1 MATVQAL
8 LTMLQDRG
16 KSTPASVRQVLLD
29 LASCCRCEDAKASI
43 LTDGLGPLL
52 ALASDDQELPRGET
66 LEVLLELLALIV
78 LNNPEAKTKVARGGA
93 LELAVRCL
101 HELSAGAG
109 GGRRRAK
116 ILKRGLELVDLL
128 SHTAESKEQERQTIV
143 IKQILVMM
151 IRTDDDVSVLVR
163 ATDTLGR
170 FVDGSLQRIQ
180 VAAQEHAIAILI
192 DLLKLVQT
200 GESNLDLKRTV
211 CEVLILMGEAPGML
225 QMMAAQN
232 IISALCVCL
241 RMETRARE
249 VEFGVVRLL
258 LRLVRDAQVYGQI
271 VHEEMAPLL
280 FRVIEHNSNIR
291 EVIAATCTIIAD
303 LSDFARQCKLDL
315 SPFVKDCNGKMLV
328 LAATCHAQEA
338 SVVDNTFRFFVNVSN
353 NPVDLPHLINSE
365 TIEGLLSLYVL
376 AGGSGYL
383 AELAGHLVHVIS
395 RLSRSTLEQFT
406 IQEEDITL
414 PALFLCLR
422 NYHENLR
429 FTSQVFAILAKHWK
443 MQCHDKSVHGITGY
457 IGIAVEILCRT
468 IPSSKSWKDQ
478 TADIINFIREMM
490 LSKDGADVVMSCG
503 GKDLLEVLHT
513 NIDVQ
518 EDNPSTDAEMSCDHR
533 GPSTTTPLSLS
544 SSNFG
549 GGRIASTV
557 VNMLENAVLGL
568 SDLSDLGVLNDI
580 SSDSSTDDQLSSSRI
595 GLRLGDAEYDDYVSR
610 LLHLES
616 SCHFKKRESRGNIFC
631 SEPETTFDQIPSEQS
646 CGEALQEKYD
656 SMKEPAV
663 QNLCEESKSVD
674 VTVSAE
680 FRGVDGEEA
689 DASGDNAEEENDDD
703 SDDEEDNENIEK
715 AECTS
720 DEVEVPSL
728 YSIPL
733 SGVQSP
739 RNSIASKTTRKD
751 LSTVTFFDHL
761 EDKKWYYVYKHSL
774 MKYPKHPSRMNHA
787 NQNNSGEEFILDDPG
802 FLEPCN
808 IPEAEDATRFVEEAV
823 ARRAEFIA
831 SDVNSRARIVYEN
844 MSMVEDRE
852 NKVAGIPSF
861 LLNSCETQRDVPYFV
876 PEETKAF
883 PDLDSGL
890 TFDSNFESGNL
901 DRAIRIGQFEY
912 DLVLRHD
919 FNSSGHMQWFY
930 FAVSNIQSTNASPR
944 GDQKYRFNIVNLCK
958 SNSLFNQGLQPVVYS
973 VRDAHQKGKGW
984 VRSGTDIYYFANSF
998 VRPPRNAASIQGV
1011 APLEVAPAVT
1021 TATPTAPVMTYYTLT
1036 FTLEFWNADD
1046 TYLIAHS
1053 YPYTLTMHQLHIDSI
1068 LRSGHDTRQI
1078 LRHSSLCTTLS
1089 GRNCDLLTISDFS
1102 VAEQELNSRKA
1113 VFITSRVHPGES
1125 QASWM
1130 MRGVIDFLLGS
1141 SGVACVLRRM
1151 FVFQIIP
1158 MLNPDGVYYGNSRCG
1173 LSACDLNRQWQTPSK
1188 ALHPTIFHAKEL
1200 LIKERSSRGVAFYCD
1215 MHGHSRKK
1223 NVFMYGCD
1231 TKRKPNPAAR
1241 TFAKLFSMQQTA
1253 KKYISFPHCSFK
1265 VSKDKE
1271 TTARVVV
1278 ANELRI
1284 NWSFTLEASF
1294 CGASFG
1300 ELYNMHFNTK
1310 HLREVGTALCETIF
1324 QACISD
1330 VNTRDSLLA
1339 TADDPT
1345 VCIPQQVE
1353 LYLREAGVIGEK
1365 YPADEEAN
1373 PRSSF
1378 LKFLKGKAASVKK
1391 ISNEATPKGVRRK
1404 GSKAR
1409 AIATSD
1415 AGTSKATDTNE
1426 GSGIRR
1432 RLSRQQIKSTSCA
1445 SGLLDRVTPDT
1456 SVPTDSTNCLDL
1468 ACIPPPK
1475 LSGRKLRSKYPKVRR
1490 TKSSP
1495 DGHVKSRRR
1504 AIPSLASNAGVDNS
1518 EDSEAAND
1526 SVMPLVAP
1534 SKLSA
1539 AVSGPPSSS
1548 VRVPLSSFQGSES
1561 TYMRS
1566 SRTTP
1571 LPFPSTILGMQLRDS
1586 SVLLPS
1592 PVGDGMTRSP
1602 KAPASRIRFRG
1613 AGRQFAVVNTIPRSS
1628 IHDILRSDP
1637 VTTFQSYE
1645 ADLINASTMVIRP
1658 RGSVSTTNSTAGAD
1672 EKSLSPPSSNYLS
1685 FPSVM

>member
-8 LTMLQDRG
+8 LTLLQDRG

-211 CEVLILMGEAPGML
+211 CEVLILMGEAPGMH

-291 EVIAATCTIIAD
+291 EVAAATCTIIAD

-383 AELAGHLVHVIS
+383 AELVGHLVHVIS

-468 IPSSKSWKDQ
+468 IPSSKSWGDQ

-513 NIDVQ
+513 NLDAQ
-518 EDNPSTDAEMSCDHR
+518 EDNPSTDPEMSCDHR
-533 GPSTTTPLSLS
+533 GPFTTTPLSLS

-549 GGRIASTV
+549 GGRIASSV
-557 VNMLENAVLGL
+557 VNMLEKAVLGL
-568 SDLSDLGVLNDI
+568 SDLPDLGVLNDI

-631 SEPETTFDQIPSEQS
+631 SEPETTFDQIRSEQS

-680 FRGVDGEEA
+680 FSGVDGEEA

-715 AECTS
+715 AKCTG

-823 ARRAEFIA
+823 ARRTEFIA

-901 DRAIRIGQFEY
+901 ERAIRIGQFEY

-930 FAVSNIQSTNASPR
+930 FA
-944 GDQKYRFNIVNLCK
+944 
-958 SNSLFNQGLQPVVYS
+958 
-973 VRDAHQKGKGW
+973 
-984 VRSGTDIYYFANSF
+984 
-998 VRPPRNAASIQGV
+998 
-1011 APLEVAPAVT
+1011 
-1021 TATPTAPVMTYYTLT
+1021 
-1036 FTLEFWNADD
+1036 
-1046 TYLIAHS
+1046 
-1053 YPYTLTMHQLHIDSI
+1053 
-1068 LRSGHDTRQI
+1068 
-1078 LRHSSLCTTLS
+1078 
-1089 GRNCDLLTISDFS
+1089 
-1102 VAEQELNSRKA
+1102 
-1113 VFITSRVHPGES
+1113 
-1125 QASWM
+1125 
-1130 MRGVIDFLLGS
+1130 
-1141 SGVACVLRRM
+1141 
-1151 FVFQIIP
+1151 
-1158 MLNPDGVYYGNSRCG
+1158 
-1173 LSACDLNRQWQTPSK
+1173 
-1188 ALHPTIFHAKEL
+1188 
-1200 LIKERSSRGVAFYCD
+1200 
-1215 MHGHSRKK
+1215 
-1223 NVFMYGCD
+1223 
-1231 TKRKPNPAAR
+1231 
-1241 TFAKLFSMQQTA
+1241 TA

-1294 CGASFG
+1294 CGASYG

-1310 HLREVGTALCETIF
+1310 HLREIGAALCETIF

-1365 YPADEEAN
+1365 YPADEEVN
-1373 PRSSF
+1373 PRPSF

-1445 SGLLDRVTPDT
+1445 TGLLDRVTPDT

-1613 AGRQFAVVNTIPRSS
+1613 AGRQFAVVNTIPLSS

-1658 RGSVSTTNSTAGAD
+1658 RGSVSITNSTAGAD

>member
-930 FAVSNIQSTNASPR
+930 FA
-944 GDQKYRFNIVNLCK
+944 
-958 SNSLFNQGLQPVVYS
+958 
-973 VRDAHQKGKGW
+973 
-984 VRSGTDIYYFANSF
+984 
-998 VRPPRNAASIQGV
+998 
-1011 APLEVAPAVT
+1011 
-1021 TATPTAPVMTYYTLT
+1021 
-1036 FTLEFWNADD
+1036 
-1046 TYLIAHS
+1046 
-1053 YPYTLTMHQLHIDSI
+1053 
-1068 LRSGHDTRQI
+1068 
-1078 LRHSSLCTTLS
+1078 
-1089 GRNCDLLTISDFS
+1089 
-1102 VAEQELNSRKA
+1102 
-1113 VFITSRVHPGES
+1113 
-1125 QASWM
+1125 
-1130 MRGVIDFLLGS
+1130 
-1141 SGVACVLRRM
+1141 
-1151 FVFQIIP
+1151 
-1158 MLNPDGVYYGNSRCG
+1158 
-1173 LSACDLNRQWQTPSK
+1173 
-1188 ALHPTIFHAKEL
+1188 
-1200 LIKERSSRGVAFYCD
+1200 
-1215 MHGHSRKK
+1215 
-1223 NVFMYGCD
+1223 
-1231 TKRKPNPAAR
+1231 RKPNPAAR

-1391 ISNEATPKGVRRK
+1391 ISNEATPKGARRK

-1445 SGLLDRVTPDT
+1445 SGLLDRVTPDS

-1504 AIPSLASNAGVDNS
+1504 AIPSLVSNAGVDNS

>member
-557 VNMLENAVLGL
+557 
-568 SDLSDLGVLNDI
+568 
-580 SSDSSTDDQLSSSRI
+580 
-595 GLRLGDAEYDDYVSR
+595 
-610 LLHLES
+610 
-616 SCHFKKRESRGNIFC
+616 
-631 SEPETTFDQIPSEQS
+631 
-646 CGEALQEKYD
+646 
-656 SMKEPAV
+656 
-663 QNLCEESKSVD
+663 
-674 VTVSAE
+674 
-680 FRGVDGEEA
+680 
-689 DASGDNAEEENDDD
+689 
-703 SDDEEDNENIEK
+703 
-715 AECTS
+715 
-720 DEVEVPSL
+720 
-728 YSIPL
+728 
-733 SGVQSP
+733 
-739 RNSIASKTTRKD
+739 
-751 LSTVTFFDHL
+751 
-761 EDKKWYYVYKHSL
+761 
-774 MKYPKHPSRMNHA
+774 
-787 NQNNSGEEFILDDPG
+787 
-802 FLEPCN
+802 
-808 IPEAEDATRFVEEAV
+808 
-823 ARRAEFIA
+823 
-831 SDVNSRARIVYEN
+831 
-844 MSMVEDRE
+844 
-852 NKVAGIPSF
+852 
-861 LLNSCETQRDVPYFV
+861 
-876 PEETKAF
+876 ETKAF

-930 FAVSNIQSTNASPR
+930 FA
-944 GDQKYRFNIVNLCK
+944 
-958 SNSLFNQGLQPVVYS
+958 
-973 VRDAHQKGKGW
+973 
-984 VRSGTDIYYFANSF
+984 
-998 VRPPRNAASIQGV
+998 
-1011 APLEVAPAVT
+1011 
-1021 TATPTAPVMTYYTLT
+1021 
-1036 FTLEFWNADD
+1036 
-1046 TYLIAHS
+1046 
-1053 YPYTLTMHQLHIDSI
+1053 
-1068 LRSGHDTRQI
+1068 
-1078 LRHSSLCTTLS
+1078 
-1089 GRNCDLLTISDFS
+1089 
-1102 VAEQELNSRKA
+1102 
-1113 VFITSRVHPGES
+1113 
-1125 QASWM
+1125 
-1130 MRGVIDFLLGS
+1130 
-1141 SGVACVLRRM
+1141 
-1151 FVFQIIP
+1151 
-1158 MLNPDGVYYGNSRCG
+1158 
-1173 LSACDLNRQWQTPSK
+1173 
-1188 ALHPTIFHAKEL
+1188 
-1200 LIKERSSRGVAFYCD
+1200 
-1215 MHGHSRKK
+1215 
-1223 NVFMYGCD
+1223 
-1231 TKRKPNPAAR
+1231 
-1241 TFAKLFSMQQTA
+1241 TA

>member
-1 MATVQAL
+1 MCTISSMATPAPSTTIQLGFFLSSL
-8 LTMLQDRG
+8 LREVKSSSDSSPPSSGPEVAEGEQSRRHAAARPVPWCRVHFNIRHGDRTSAAHMLQDRG

-52 ALASDDQELPRGET
+52 ALASDDQECR
-66 LEVLLELLALIV
+66 A
-78 LNNPEAKTKVARGGA
+78 ARRSNKGWSSRAGSSVSTR
-93 LELAVRCL
+93 AVSRR
-101 HELSAGAG
+101 G

-200 GESNLDLKRTV
+200 GESNLDLKRT
-211 CEVLILMGEAPGML
+211 
-225 QMMAAQN
+225 
-232 IISALCVCL
+232 ALCVCL

-383 AELAGHLVHVIS
+383 AELAGHL
-395 RLSRSTLEQFT
+395 
-406 IQEEDITL
+406 
-414 PALFLCLR
+414 
-422 NYHENLR
+422 
-429 FTSQVFAILAKHWK
+429 
-443 MQCHDKSVHGITGY
+443 CHDKSVHGITGY

-663 QNLCEESKSVD
+663 QNLY
-674 VTVSAE
+674 
-680 FRGVDGEEA
+680 GEEA

-715 AECTS
+715 AECTG

-761 EDKKWYYVYKHSL
+761 EDK
-774 MKYPKHPSRMNHA
+774 NG
-787 NQNNSGEEFILDDPG
+787 NEG
-802 FLEPCN
+802 F
-808 IPEAEDATRFVEEAV
+808 
-823 ARRAEFIA
+823 
-831 SDVNSRARIVYEN
+831 S
-844 MSMVEDRE
+844 
-852 NKVAGIPSF
+852 
-861 LLNSCETQRDVPYFV
+861 
-876 PEETKAF
+876 
-883 PDLDSGL
+883 DLDSGL

-919 FNSSGHMQWFY
+919 FKSSGHMQWFY

-944 GDQKYRFNIVNLCK
+944 GGQKYRFNIVNLCK

-1011 APLEVAPAVT
+1011 APRRWHLQSLPQ
-1021 TATPTAPVMTYYTLT
+1021 
-1036 FTLEFWNADD
+1036 
-1046 TYLIAHS
+1046 HQ
-1053 YPYTLTMHQLHIDSI
+1053 QLHF
-1068 LRSGHDTRQI
+1068 
-1078 LRHSSLCTTLS
+1078 HS
-1089 GRNCDLLTISDFS
+1089 
-1102 VAEQELNSRKA
+1102 
-1113 VFITSRVHPGES
+1113 SRVHPGES

-1158 MLNPDGVYYGNSRCG
+1158 MLNPD
-1173 LSACDLNRQWQTPSK
+1173 
-1188 ALHPTIFHAKEL
+1188 
-1200 LIKERSSRGVAFYCD
+1200 
-1215 MHGHSRKK
+1215 
-1223 NVFMYGCD
+1223 
-1231 TKRKPNPAAR
+1231 
-1241 TFAKLFSMQQTA
+1241 
-1253 KKYISFPHCSFK
+1253 

-1324 QACISD
+1324 QA
-1330 VNTRDSLLA
+1330 L
-1339 TADDPT
+1339 
-1345 VCIPQQVE
+1345 CIPQQVE

-1504 AIPSLASNAGVDNS
+1504 AIPSLVSNAGVDNS

-1602 KAPASRIRFRG
+1602 KAPASRIRFR
-1613 AGRQFAVVNTIPRSS
+1613 
-1628 IHDILRSDP
+1628 
-1637 VTTFQSYE
+1637 
-1645 ADLINASTMVIRP
+1645 
-1658 RGSVSTTNSTAGAD
+1658 
-1672 EKSLSPPSSNYLS
+1672 
-1685 FPSVM
+1685 